1 MQVLGYCFR
10 YAILSNRIIGFLIDN
25 QSVRLE
31 GLSRT
36 LVARP
41 VNANMNTLEGKQ
53 RFICC
58 SQMSVPSLLGLDIF

>member
-1 MQVLGYCFR
+1 M
-10 YAILSNRIIGFLIDN
+10 GFQIDN
-25 QSVRLE
+25 QSVHLE

-53 RFICC
+53 RFI
-58 SQMSVPSLLGLDIF
+58 SQMSVPSLLGLDILRRYILSYNQYQVILEK